1 MGQAVRNVNDGI
13 SLLHIAEG
21 GLETLSEVIVRMREL
36 AVQASTET
44 YNDSERSNANAEF
57 NALAE
62 EFDQIAERNIF
73 NGISL
78 LDGSNTTIAI
88 QIGIDNNADNKMDIT
103 LSSLASTS
111 SDLSLSTTFTNGIS
125 TQSNA
130 ATALSALDSAL
141 DSINT
146 KRSLIG
152 SNLNRFENVLG
163 NLSSADENIQAAI
176 SRVVDADIAMET
188 SVTTKEKVLMDA
200 SSKALKQAV
209 QVGAYSSQLI
219 SQ

>member
-146 KRSLIG
+146 RRSLIG